1 MKGGFMGDGR
11 PDGAQPAPAPRLGP
25 ATRMWHVT
33 LSVAGAPVTLAGI
46 RGALE
51 RLCLEQPFLLCGRY
65 AVDHAEV
72 RYWEEAADVGDAAA
86 LGLRLWGEHRVSAQ
100 LPPWIIA
107 GLEVVDRDTARR
119 RNMRPTAVGLVP
131 AGLVRPF

>member
-1 MKGGFMGDGR
+1 
-11 PDGAQPAPAPRLGP
+11 
-25 ATRMWHVT
+25 MWYVT
-33 LSVAGAPVTLAGI
+33 LSVAGAPVTLYVI

-72 RYWEEAADVGDAAA
+72 RYWEEAADVDDAAA
-86 LGLRLWGEHRVSAQ
+86 LGLRMWGEYKASAG
-100 LPPWIIA
+100 LPPWSVS

-119 RNMRPTAVGLVP
+119 RNLRTPVDALMP
-131 AGLVRPF
+131 AGVVLPF